1 MTTKITVMY
10 ETPHDPDAFEARYN
24 DQMALAAS
32 IPRLQRVETHRVWPT
47 GRTRPALAYRLLE
60 LFFEDPQD
68 ARDAVGSREA
78 GGFLPSLLELGADGV
93 HIVYHDEEP

>member
-10 ETPHDPDAFEARYN
+10 ETPHDPDTFEAGYS

-47 GRTRPALAYRLLE
+47 GQTRPVLAYRLLE
-60 LFFEDPQD
+60 LFFEDHQA

-78 GGFLPSLLELGADGV
+78 GGFFPSVFELGADGV
-93 HIVYHDEEP
+93 HIVYDDES